1 MMSKIT
7 INEELRRLAP
17 LEHLRILL
25 RGAGQVMF
33 QPSAWTGLLFMVGI
47 FWGAYSAHT
56 PEVAWGALLGLSVS
70 TLTGYMIDMPSE
82 DGRQGLWG
90 FNGVLVGCAF
100 PTFLGNTFWVWVA
113 LVLCAAMTVW
123 VRTAMNNVM
132 APWRVNSFTFPFV
145 FCTWIFILAAR
156 AMNSMPP
163 EHLPDPTLP
172 EVFSSVANL
181 HPKMLIIDCLKGVAQ
196 VFLINSW
203 ITGLLFLV
211 GLAISSPIAALTAFG
226 GSALALLVAIVFGAS
241 GVEIADGLYSFSAV
255 LTALAVGVVFYKPN
269 LHSAL
274 WAIVATIVTV
284 FMQAAMNV
292 LLLPLGI
299 ATLTAPFCLTTW
311 LFLLPLLTI
320 NNEQNLDHSN
330 WNPDN
335 KRHLAKQPFHIRN
348 SQK

>member
-1 MMSKIT
+1 MSNLKL
-7 INEELRRLAP
+7 NDELRNLTP
-17 LEHLRILL
+17 LEHLRIFL

-33 QPSAWTGLLFMVGI
+33 QPSAWTGLLFIIGI
-47 FWGAYSAHT
+47 FWGAYSSHT
-56 PEVAWGALLGLSVS
+56 PEVAWGALLGLFVS
-70 TLTGYMIDMPSE
+70 TLTGYLIDMPSD
-82 DGRQGLWG
+82 DGKQGLWG

-100 PTFLGNTFWVWVA
+100 PTFLGNTVWVWIA
-113 LVLCAAMTVW
+113 LVLCSAMTVW
-123 VRTAMNNVM
+123 VRTGMNNVM

-172 EVFSSVANL
+172 EVFSSTIDLHMVNL
-181 HPKMLIIDCLKGVAQ
+181 ITYCLEGVSQ
-196 VFLINSW
+196 VFLIESW
-203 ITGLLFLV
+203 VTGLLFLI

-226 GSALALLVAIVFGAS
+226 GSALALLVALVFGTS
-241 GVEIADGLYSFSAV
+241 GAETSHGLYSFSAV
-255 LTALAVGVVFYKPN
+255 LTALAIGVVFYKPN

-274 WAIVATIVTV
+274 WAIIATIVTV

-299 ATLTAPFCLTTW
+299 ATLTAPFCVTTW
-311 LFLLPLLTI
+311 LFLLPLLAI

-330 WNPDN
+330 WNPEN
-335 KRHLAKQPFHIRN
+335 KHHLAKRDH
-348 SQK
+348 SQQSPKN